1 MVSKL
6 EKKEL
11 IIKKSRELFSEIG
24 YEETKVEDITKA
36 LGISKGSFYTYFNSK
51 EEVLNEI
58 LKILKDEYIEMI
70 NRIDTSKSPK
80 EIMEKYFF
88 LKIEAFITNFYKINN
103 QNLLKIMKNPEV
115 CKARDEIRNI
125 GKEFLIENVV
135 KRLENPD
142 YDPEFITKYIKT
154 SVEEYF
160 WSEIIENRIGD
171 RQTYLQRKEK
181 EMSQIINFIYDG
193 LTGNRRKYGK

>member
-24 YEETKVEDITKA
+24 YEETKVEDTTKA

-115 CKARDEIRNI
+115 CKVRDEIRNI

-193 LTGNRRKYGK
+193 LTGNRRKYEK